1 MPKRKDVVA
10 EQLSDLA
17 DDFEDL
23 WRALVRDPAKEARKE
38 RIWTVLTGVV
48 GAASTMASRRLVA
61 KLWPILT
68 GEQPPTPRMPK
79 PHSAPPTQAREEEPA
94 PTAR

>member
-38 RIWTVLTGVV
+38 RIWTLLIGVV

-68 GEQPPTPRMPK
+68 GEQPPTARTAKPGPR
-79 PHSAPPTQAREEEPA
+79 SAAPAREEERP

>member
-38 RIWTVLTGVV
+38 RIWTLLIGVV

-68 GEQPPTPRMPK
+68 GEQPPAARAAKPRTAPTTPE
-79 PHSAPPTQAREEEPA
+79 REEQRA